1 MKIAFIHN
9 LKQDDTEEQA
19 EFDTLETVEFLTE
32 IMRELGHEVLP
43 VDVTGSITKVVH
55 ALEAFTPDLVFNT
68 AEGEKGRF
76 RESLYPSILTQL
88 DIPYTGSDPFTCAMT
103 LDKNLTK
110 LAISQVD
117 VPTPKS
123 ILVQKEAELKGHDLR
138 FPLMLKPNAEGSS
151 KGITVDSVVEN
162 QTELNQRLGPLLKK
176 YPDGMLVE
184 EFIIGKDVTV
194 PYLAGRANNG
204 IMEPLEYV
212 FDGAE
217 VSKRKYQI
225 YDYTLKNEMADQVNI
240 RCPAH
245 ISEDTK
251 KQIQEYGKRVV
262 DKLGIKDLARID
274 FRITEDGVPYFIEI
288 NALPSLEKGAGLYE
302 AAIQA
307 GLKNELEVIDSIIK
321 SAEARFNLKSGPK
334 KRRKSSKLRIGFAFN
349 QKRLTPD
356 ASNPETDNEAEF
368 DGPNTLEAIRGA
380 IRSFGHDVIDLEATP
395 NFAQHL
401 IEAQVDVVFN
411 ISEGVRGRFRESQV
425 PATLDLMD
433 IPYTGS
439 DPSTL
444 AVTLDKAMAKR
455 IVAEAGVKT
464 PKFALL
470 TSPKDKLP
478 NDMTYPM
485 MVKPVAEGSSKGVL
499 PNSVV
504 NNAQELKE
512 VVASITERYK
522 QGALVEEF
530 LTGRE
535 FTVGLLG
542 EKKPEVLPA
551 MEIVFN
557 DKSNPTPIYTFAHK
571 QDTNEEVT
579 YVAPAEVDEK
589 LRRELDTAA
598 KKCFKALG
606 CRDVA
611 RMDFRLDSMGR
622 VNFIECNPLPGLT
635 PDWSDLCII
644 ANGAGMDYQ
653 QLVGRI
659 LAPAI
664 KRYKLKSKL
673 LNT

>member
-1 MKIAFIHN
+1 MKIAFVHN
-9 LKQDDTEEQA
+9 LKQNDTEEQA
-19 EFDTLETVEFLTE
+19 EFDTLETVEFLTD

-43 VDVTGSITKVVH
+43 VDVTGSITKVIH

-88 DIPYTGSDPFTCAMT
+88 DIPYTGSDPFTCALT

-110 LAISQVD
+110 LAISQVN

-123 ILVQKEAELKGHDLR
+123 VLVQKESELKDHDLR

-151 KGITVDSVVEN
+151 KGITPDSVVEN
-162 QTELNQRLGPLLKK
+162 ASELSTRIGPLLKK
-176 YPDGMLVE
+176 YPDGILVE
-184 EFIIGKDVTV
+184 EFIIGKDITV
-194 PYLAGRANNG
+194 PFLAGRANNG

-212 FDGAE
+212 FDGD
-217 VSKRKYQI
+217 VVKKRKYQI
-225 YDYTLKNEMADQVNI
+225 YDYTLKNELADQVNV
-240 RCPAH
+240 RCPAQ
-245 ISEDTK
+245 ISDQTK
-251 KQIQEYGKRVV
+251 KLIQDYGKRIV
-262 DKLGIKDLARID
+262 DKIGIKDLARID
-274 FRITEDGVPYFIEI
+274 FRVTDDGTPYFIEI

-302 AAIQA
+302 AAIRA
-307 GLKNELEVIDSIIK
+307 GLKSELEVIDSVIK
-321 SAEARFNLKSGPK
+321 SAMTRFNLTSNPK
-334 KRRKSSKLRIGFAFN
+334 KKRNSSKLRVGFAFN
-349 QKRLTPD
+349 QKRIKPD

-368 DGPNTLEAIRGA
+368 DGPATLDAIRGA
-380 IRSFGHDVIDLEATP
+380 IKSFGHDVVDLEATP

-444 AVTLDKAMAKR
+444 AITLDKAMAKR
-455 IVAEAGVKT
+455 IVTEAGVKT
-464 PKFALL
+464 PKFVTL
-470 TSPKDKLP
+470 TSPKDKIP
-478 NDMTYPM
+478 TDMIYPM

-504 NNAQELKE
+504 KNAQELKE

-542 EKKPEVLPA
+542 EKKPEVLPP

-571 QDTNEEVT
+571 QDTNDEVT

-589 LRRELDTAA
+589 LKRELESAA

-611 RMDFRLDSMGR
+611 RMDFRLDGLGR

-635 PDWSDLCII
+635 PEWSDLCII
-644 ANGAGMDYQ
+644 ANGAGVNYQ

-664 KRYKLKSKL
+664 KRYKLKTKL

>member
-1 MKIAFIHN
+1 LKIAFIHN
-9 LKQDDTEEQA
+9 LKQNDSEEHA
-19 EFDTLETVEFLTE
+19 EFDTLETVEFLTTL
-32 IMRELGHEVLP
+32 MRELGHEVLP

-88 DIPYTGSDPFTCAMT
+88 EIPYTGSDPFTCAMT

-110 LAISQVD
+110 LAISQVN

-123 ILVQKEAELKGHDLR
+123 ILIQNINEIKNHQLK

-151 KGITVDSVVEN
+151 KGITVDSVVEDEK
-162 QTELNQRLGPLLKK
+162 QLTTRLPDLLKK
-176 YPDGMLVE
+176 YPEGMLVE

-194 PYLAGRANNG
+194 PFISGQSNNG
-204 IMEPLEYV
+204 ILEPIEYL
-212 FDGAE
+212 FDGD
-217 VSKRKYQI
+217 VVKKRKYQI
-225 YDYTLKNEMADQVNI
+225 YDYSLKNDLADQVNI
-240 RCPAH
+240 KCPAD
-245 ISEDTK
+245 ISETTK
-251 KQIQEYGKRVV
+251 KLIQDYGKKIIE
-262 DKLGIKDLARID
+262 KLGIKDLARID
-274 FRITEDGVPYFIEI
+274 FRVTDDGTPYFIEI
-288 NALPSLEKGAGLYE
+288 NALPSLEQGAGLYE
-302 AAIQA
+302 AAKRS
-307 GLKNELEVIDSIIK
+307 GLKSEIEVIDAVIK
-321 SAEARFNLKSGPK
+321 SAEKRFNLKIGNKK
-334 KRRKSSKLRIGFAFN
+334 KRNSSKLRIGFAFN
-349 QKRLTPD
+349 QKRIKPD

-368 DGPNTLEAIRGA
+368 DGIDTLNAIRGA
-380 IRSFGHDVIDLEATP
+380 ITSFGHDVIDLEATP
-395 NFAQHL
+395 NFAQKL

-444 AVTLDKAMAKR
+444 AITLDKAMAKR
-455 IVAEAGVKT
+455 IVTEAGVKT
-464 PKFALL
+464 PKFATL
-470 TSPKDKLP
+470 TSSKDKIP
-478 NDMTYPM
+478 ADMTYPM

-504 NNAQELKE
+504 KNAEELKE
-512 VVASITERYK
+512 VVTSITSRYK

-535 FTVGLLG
+535 FTIGLLG
-542 EKKPEVLPA
+542 ETKPEVLPP

-571 QDTNEEVT
+571 QDTNDEVT

-589 LRRELDTAA
+589 LRRELETAA

-611 RMDFRLDSMGR
+611 RMDFRLDSFGR

-635 PDWSDLCII
+635 PEWSDLCII
-644 ANGAGMDYQ
+644 ANGAGVNYQ

>member
-1 MKIAFIHN
+1 MSD
-9 LKQDDTEEQA
+9 LKK
-19 EFDTLETVEFLTE
+19 
-32 IMRELGHEVLP
+32 H
-43 VDVTGSITKVVH
+43 S
-55 ALEAFTPDLVFNT
+55 
-68 AEGEKGRF
+68 
-76 RESLYPSILTQL
+76 
-88 DIPYTGSDPFTCAMT
+88 
-103 LDKNLTK
+103 
-110 LAISQVD
+110 
-117 VPTPKS
+117 
-123 ILVQKEAELKGHDLR
+123 LR

-162 QTELNQRLGPLLKK
+162 EEQLNQRLPALVKK
-176 YPDGMLVE
+176 YPEGMLIE

-194 PYLAGRANNG
+194 PFINGRENNG
-204 IMEPLEYV
+204 ILEPLEYL

-217 VSKRKYQI
+217 VKKRKYQI
-225 YDYTLKNEMADQVNI
+225 YDYTLKNEMSDQVNI
-240 RCPAH
+240 KCPAD
-245 ISEDTK
+245 ISADTK
-251 KQIQEYGKRVV
+251 KKIQDYGKKII
-262 DKLGIKDLARID
+262 DQLGIKDLARID
-274 FRITEDGVPYFIEI
+274 FRVTDDGTPYFIEI

-302 AAIQA
+302 AAKKS
-307 GLKNELEVIDSIIK
+307 GLNKEIEVIDTIIK
-321 SAEARFNLKSGPK
+321 SAEKRFNLKIGAKK
-334 KRRKSSKLRIGFAFN
+334 KRNSSKLRVGFAFN
-349 QKRLTPD
+349 QKRIKPE

-368 DGPNTLEAIRGA
+368 DGPATLDAIRGA
-380 IRSFGHDVIDLEATP
+380 IKSFGHDVIDLEATP

-444 AVTLDKAMAKR
+444 AITLDKAMAKR
-455 IVAEAGVKT
+455 IVTEAGVKT
-464 PKFALL
+464 PRFATL
-470 TSPKDKLP
+470 TSAKDKIP
-478 NDMTYPM
+478 ADMTYPM

-504 NNAQELKE
+504 KNEQELKD
-512 VVASITERYK
+512 VVASITGRYK

-542 EKKPEVLPA
+542 ETKPEVLPP

-571 QDTNEEVT
+571 QDTNDEVT

-589 LRRELDTAA
+589 LKRELEQAA

-611 RMDFRLDSMGR
+611 RMDFRLDSFGR

-635 PDWSDLCII
+635 PEWSDLCII
-644 ANGAGMDYQ
+644 ANGAGVNYQ

>member
-32 IMRELGHEVLP
+32 IMRELGHDVLP

-162 QTELNQRLGPLLKK
+162 QTELYQRLGPLLKK

-251 KQIQEYGKRVV
+251 QQIQEYGKRVV

-321 SAEARFNLKSGPK
+321 SAETRFNLKSGPK
-334 KRRKSSKLRIGFAFN
+334 KRRKSSKLRVGFAFN

-368 DGPNTLEAIRGA
+368 DGPNTLEAIRRA

-395 NFAQHL
+395 NFVQHL

-455 IVAEAGVKT
+455 IVTEAGVKT

-579 YVAPAEVDEK
+579 YVAPAEIDEK

>member
-9 LKQDDTEEQA
+9 LKMNDSEEQA
-19 EFDTLETVEFLTE
+19 EFDTPETVEFLTNC
-32 IMRELGHEVLP
+32 MRELGHEVLP
-43 VDVTGSITKVVH
+43 IDVTGSITKVIH

-110 LAISQVD
+110 LAIAQVD

-123 ILVQKEAELKGHDLR
+123 ILVQKESELKGHQLR

-162 QTELNQRLGPLLKK
+162 QEELNQRLPALIKK

-194 PYLAGRANNG
+194 PYIAGRG
-204 IMEPLEYV
+204 ILEPIEYV
-212 FDGAE
+212 FDISE
-217 VSKRKYQI
+217 RKYQI
-225 YDYTLKNEMADQVNI
+225 YDYALKNELSHQVEI
-240 RCPAH
+240 RCPAS
-245 ISEDTK
+245 ISEETK
-251 KQIQEYGKRVV
+251 KKIQTNGKKIIE
-262 DKLGIKDLARID
+262 KLGIKDFARID
-274 FRITEDGVPYFIEI
+274 FRVTKDGEPYFIEI
-288 NALPSLEKGAGLYE
+288 NALPSLEEGAGIYE
-302 AAIQA
+302 AAKRT
-307 GLKNELEVIDSIIK
+307 GLASELEVIDSIIK
-321 SAEARFNLKSGPK
+321 SAVTRFNLKNTTKK
-334 KRRKSSKLRIGFAFN
+334 KRNSSKLRVGFAFN
-349 QKRLTPD
+349 QKRVTPD
-356 ASNPETDNEAEF
+356 KDDPNTDLEAEF
-368 DGPNTLEAIRGA
+368 DGPKTLDAIRAA
-380 IRSFGHDVIDLEATP
+380 IASFGHDVIDLEATP
-395 NFAQHL
+395 NFAKK
-401 IEAQVDVVFN
+401 IVESQVDVVFN
-411 ISEGVRGRFRESQV
+411 ISEGIRGRFRESQV
-425 PATLDLMD
+425 PAILDLMN

-439 DPSTL
+439 DPATL
-444 AVTLDKAMAKR
+444 AITLDKALAKR
-455 IVAEAGVKT
+455 IVSEAGVMT

-478 NDMTYPM
+478 PDMVYPF

-504 NNAQELKE
+504 KNAEELKE
-512 VVASITERYK
+512 VVGKLTERYK

-535 FTVGLLG
+535 FTIGLLG
-542 EKKPEVLPA
+542 ETKPDVLPP

-557 DKSNPTPIYTFAHK
+557 DKSNPTPIYTYAHK
-571 QDTNEEVT
+571 QDYNDEVT

-589 LRRELDTAA
+589 LRRELELAA
-598 KKCFKALG
+598 KKCFKALA

-611 RMDFRLDSMGR
+611 RMDFRLDSYGR

-635 PDWSDLCII
+635 PEWSDLCII
-644 ANGAGMDYQ
+644 SNGAGLNYQ
-653 QLVGRI
+653 QLIGRI

-664 KRYKLKSKL
+664 KRFKLKSKL